1 MPEPYWPKRKGSY
14 TLFDARKNDSLARIA
29 CRYCKRTHNYTL
41 DDLRTV
47 FGDIEVDDVVL
58 QMRCSGC
65 HNRHTLAIELI
76 SPSAADRQSMTIR
89 RVDRIYYVRR
99 VTWRDDAGG

>member
-14 TLFDARKNDSLARIA
+14 TLSSARKNTSLARIA
-29 CRYCKRTHNYTL
+29 CRYCKRAHHYTL
-41 DDLRTV
+41 DDLRAV

-65 HNRHTLAIELI
+65 DNRHTLVIDLV
-76 SPSAADRQSMTIR
+76 SPSAADRQVMTIR
-89 RVDRIYYVRR
+89 RLDQIYYVRR
-99 VTWRDDAGG
+99 VTWRDDEGG